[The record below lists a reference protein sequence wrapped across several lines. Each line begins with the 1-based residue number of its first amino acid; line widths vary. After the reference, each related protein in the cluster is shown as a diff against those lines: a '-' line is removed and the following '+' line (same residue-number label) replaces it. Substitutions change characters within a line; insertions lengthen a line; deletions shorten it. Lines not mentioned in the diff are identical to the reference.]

1 MFLFIT
7 FCFETMRRR
16 KEFFILIDI
25 FRYIWKNQNIYIF
38 RYTLLVLGGWEM
50 PLTRKARVV
59 GSSLVLTIPS
69 QLAKAHD
76 INDGDEIEIIPM
88 GIGEFKIRKLKK

>member
-1 MFLFIT
+1 
-7 FCFETMRRR
+7 
-16 KEFFILIDI
+16 LIDT
-25 FRYIWKNQNIYIF
+25 FRYIGKNQNVYIF
-38 RYTLLVLGGWEM
+38 TYTLLRRGGWEM

-88 GIGEFKIRKLKK
+88 GVGEFKIRKVKGET

>member
-1 MFLFIT
+1 MKKSK
-7 FCFETMRRR
+7 C
-16 KEFFILIDI
+16 
-25 FRYIWKNQNIYIF
+25 IYIQVYITVF
-38 RYTLLVLGGWEM
+38 CGGWGM

>member
-1 MFLFIT
+1 
-7 FCFETMRRR
+7 MRIV
-16 KEFFILIDI
+16 KNIVSL
-25 FRYIWKNQNIYIF
+25 RYDRYVWIYLKKSKRIYIHVYITSF
-38 RYTLLVLGGWEM
+38 CGGWEM

>member
-1 MFLFIT
+1 L
-7 FCFETMRRR
+7 
-16 KEFFILIDI
+16 DI
-25 FRYIWKNQNIYIF
+25 SKKIKTYIYSSIHYI
-38 RYTLLVLGGWEM
+38 VCGGWEM

-76 INDGDEIEIIPM
+76 IQDGDEIEIIPM
-88 GIGEFKIRKLKK
+88 GVGEFKIRKLTK

>member
-1 MFLFIT
+1 MNT
-7 FCFETMRRR
+7 NG
-16 KEFFILIDI
+16 
-25 FRYIWKNQNIYIF
+25 YIKKNQNIYIF
-38 RYTLLVLGGWEM
+38 KYTLPCLVEGGWDM

-76 INDGDEIEIIPM
+76 INDGDEIEIIPT
-88 GIGEFKIRKLKK
+88 GIGEFKIRKVKK

>member
-1 MFLFIT
+1 
-7 FCFETMRRR
+7 
-16 KEFFILIDI
+16 
-25 FRYIWKNQNIYIF
+25 
-38 RYTLLVLGGWEM
+38 M

-76 INDGDEIEIIPM
+76 INDGDEIEIIPVD
-88 GIGEFKIRKLKK
+88 IGEFRIKKVS

>member
-1 MFLFIT
+1 MTSNKYVWIYFKKSKHIYIQVFIT
-7 FCFETMRRR
+7 VC
-16 KEFFILIDI
+16 
-25 FRYIWKNQNIYIF
+25 
-38 RYTLLVLGGWEM
+38 GGWDM

-76 INDGDEIEIIPM
+76 INDGDDIEIIPT

>member
-1 MFLFIT
+1 
-7 FCFETMRRR
+7 
-16 KEFFILIDI
+16 
-25 FRYIWKNQNIYIF
+25 
-38 RYTLLVLGGWEM
+38 M

-76 INDGDEIEIIPM
+76 INDGDEIEIIPT